1 MLKLSLFKD
10 MMVYVENHKESIKKK
25 KWIVLTQGWVYVK
38 TNQPRDAPRGSSVWA
53 SENVLNMRDRSRSS
67 QLHVQMC
74 ILFLQS

>member
-10 MMVYVENHKESIKKK
+10 MMVYVENHKESIKK

-53 SENVLNMRDRSRSS
+53 SENVLNMRDRSS

-74 ILFLQS
+74 IYFFKID

>member
-10 MMVYVENHKESIKKK
+10 MMVYVENHKESIKKSG
-25 KWIVLTQGWVYVK
+25 LYLQGWVYVK

-53 SENVLNMRDRSRSS
+53 SENVLNMRDRSS

-74 ILFLQS
+74 IYFFKID